1 MTVKEARLQL
11 EKIKPIRYTNEEPIV
26 IKASPTMK
34 QLRKILKERIKATQN
49 DK

>member
-1 MTVKEARLQL
+1 MTIKEARLQL
-11 EKIKPIRYTNEEPIV
+11 EKFKPIRYTNEEPIV

-34 QLRKILKERIKATQN
+34 QLRKIFKERIKAIQN